1 MKEIGEPS
9 LASTAYQRIKTDIVE
24 CAFDPGQYIAQAD
37 LAARYKMGITP
48 VREALR
54 QLSQEGYVQSIP
66 RLGYV
71 VSHIT
76 AQDVQEIYEMRYL
89 LETAAVRLAAQRA
102 APELLAQIHDSA
114 QFTYTY
120 KDRRSYTDFLN
131 RNAAFH
137 STIARAAGNQRLAEQ
152 VSRILDEL
160 NRVFHLGLDIRDS
173 AEEMKDDHVSL
184 ADALVNRQTELAVQ
198 LVQAEIERSQAR
210 VQEALR
216 RTAGP
221 VVTAAR
227 LMQLDQTT
235 PVELPGDVMI

>member
-1 MKEIGEPS
+1 MKETREPS

-48 VREALR
+48 IREALR
-54 QLSQEGYVQSIP
+54 QLSQEGFVTSIP

-89 LETAAVRLAAQRA
+89 LETASVRLAAQRA

-120 KDRRSYTDFLN
+120 KDRRSYTEFLN

-137 STIARAAGNQRLAEQ
+137 SSIARAAGNQRLAEQ
-152 VSRILDEL
+152 VARILDEL

-173 AEEMKDDHVSL
+173 ADEMKQDHV
-184 ADALVNRQTELAVQ
+184 ALSEALRNRQAELAVQ
-198 LVQAEIERSQAR
+198 VVQAEIERSQAR

-221 VVTAAR
+221 VVTSAR
-227 LMQLDQTT
+227 LM
-235 PVELPGDVMI
+235 ELSQAAPPEQNDDVMI